1 MRLTLLFICISTF
14 SFAQP
19 KTSANTR
26 ADVGTLVASFKSAG
40 RVTEEMRAHFPI
52 HFLFGA
58 EYVSF
63 LGTKSANF
71 NEDDLNSRGIH
82 IGSEIKNIV
91 SIRYPL
97 ACLEQ
102 IFAETSFDMVQL
114 SDKVRPLLDRVVI
127 GTRADSV
134 WWGIG
139 LPESY
144 TGKDVLIGVTDWGFD
159 YTSPMFYDTLLQNT
173 RILAAWDQY
182 KTSGPAPGT
191 YGYGTEFSSPT
202 SLQNAGSD
210 TANIYSWHTHGSHVA
225 GICGGSGAGKP
236 YRGIAFECQYLF
248 ATFLVDEAAVMD
260 AWEWMYDKATTEG
273 KRLVVNMSWG
283 LYHLDAIDGTAL
295 ISQALDAYSDL
306 GVIFVTSAGNN
317 GDVNFHIKK
326 DFSADTLRTR
336 LSFYVDPGLP
346 TIWGQS
352 VHMWGEAGN
361 SFNTALE
368 VYDNSNQLLVSSPFY
383 STLTTST
390 YIDSFLVTPAMDTI
404 WFNLTADNTY
414 PTNGRPQMRLRVK
427 FPPSGHKII
436 MASAAPTGTVHFW
449 NVVELTNDVGNWGMG
464 FQNFD
469 ASSITSDNKYGI
481 GTPACSNSAI
491 AVAAYSSEF
500 LSPSG
505 STVGGAEASFS
516 SIGPLI
522 NDSLKPD
529 VAAPGVNV
537 ASSISSFTDASYSA
551 LTTVDFNG
559 RTYPFARFSGTSMS
573 SPATAGVAA
582 LILDANPYL
591 SAQQVKSILIETARE
606 DSHTGP
612 IPPHNTKW
620 GWGKVNAYAAVK
632 LALITTG
639 VNEIQKALEWQVYPN
654 PVDQILHLQN
664 MDKAVEEMWVVD
676 MQGRTVLSGPY
687 SEHVDVRTLLSG
699 SYFIRLIVEGKV
711 EQQRFVKL

>member
-1 MRLTLLFICISTF
+1 MRLTFLFICISII

-19 KTSANTR
+19 EASANTR
-26 ADVGTLVASFKSAG
+26 ADVGTLLAHYKRAG
-40 RVTEEMRAHFPI
+40 GVTEEMREHFPI
-52 HFLFGA
+52 NFLFGA

-63 LGTKSANF
+63 LGTKSVHF
-71 NEDDLNSRGIH
+71 NTNDLSSRGIH
-82 IGSEIKNIV
+82 IGSEIKGIV

-97 ACLEQ
+97 ASLEN
-102 IFAETSFDMVQL
+102 IFSEPSFSMVQL
-114 SDKVRPLLDRVVI
+114 SDKVRPLLDKVVI

-144 TGKDVLIGVTDWGFD
+144 TGKDVLIGITDWGFD

-182 KTSGPAPGT
+182 KTSGPAPAT
-191 YGYGTEFSSPT
+191 YGYGTEFSNPT

-210 TANIYSWHTHGSHVA
+210 TSNIYSYHTHGSHVA

-248 ATFLVDEAAVMD
+248 TTFLVDEAAVLD
-260 AWEWMYDKATTEG
+260 AWEWMYNKANAEG

-283 LYHLDAIDGTAL
+283 LYHFDAIDGTAL

-306 GVIFVTSAGNN
+306 GVVFVTSAGNN
-317 GDVNFHIKK
+317 GDVNFHLKK
-326 DFSADTLRTR
+326 EYTADTLRTR
-336 LSFYVDPGLP
+336 LSFYVNPALP
-346 TIWGQS
+346 TVWGQS
-352 VHMWGEAGN
+352 IHMWGEAGN
-361 SFNTALE
+361 SFDAALE

-390 YIDSFLVTPAMDTI
+390 YIDSFLVTPATDTI
-404 WFNLTADNTY
+404 WYNLSADNTY

-427 FPPSGHKII
+427 FPPSGNRIVL
-436 MASAAPTGTVHFW
+436 ASTAPTGTVHYW
-449 NVVELTNDVGNWGMG
+449 NVTELTNDVGNWGMG
-464 FQNFD
+464 FINFN
-469 ASSITSDNKYGI
+469 AGSVAGDNKYGI
-481 GTPACSNSAI
+481 GTPACTHSAI
-491 AVAAYSSEF
+491 AIAAYSSEF

-505 STVGGAEASFS
+505 TVVGGAEASFS
-516 SIGPLI
+516 SLGPLI
-522 NDSLKPD
+522 TDSLKPD

-537 ASSISSFTDASYSA
+537 ASSISSFTDASYSPV
-551 LTTVDFNG
+551 TSVDFNG

-591 SAQQVKSILIETARE
+591 SAQQVKSILITTARQ
-606 DSHTGP
+606 DSYTGV
-612 IPPHNTKW
+612 IPPHSAKW

-639 VNEIQKALEWQVYPN
+639 INEIAHPLSWNVYPN
-654 PVDQILHLQN
+654 PVDQILHIQY
-664 MDKAVEEMWVVD
+664 MEKAPEEMSVVD
-676 MQGRTVLSGPY
+676 MNGRTVISGPY
-687 SEHVDVRTLLSG
+687 SENVDVQILQEG
-699 SYFIRLIVEGKV
+699 SYFMRLIVDGKV
-711 EQQRFVKL
+711 EQQRFVKH

>member
-19 KTSANTR
+19 RTSANTR
-26 ADVGTLVASFKSAG
+26 ADVETLIARYKSAG
-40 RVTEEMRAHFPI
+40 NVTEEMRQNFPI
-52 HFLFGA
+52 SYLFGA

-71 NEDDLNSRGIH
+71 DENDLSSRGIH
-82 IGSEIKNIV
+82 IGSEIKGIV

-97 ACLEQ
+97 ANLAT
-102 IFAETSFDMVQL
+102 IFTEPSFSTVQL
-114 SDKVRPLLDRVVI
+114 SDKVRPLLDKVVI

-134 WWGIG
+134 WSGIG

-144 TGKDVLIGVTDWGFD
+144 TGKDVLIGITDWGFD

-182 KTSGPAPGT
+182 KTAGPAPGS
-191 YGYGTEFSSPT
+191 YGYGTEYSNPT

-210 TANIYSWHTHGSHVA
+210 TSNIYSYHTHGSHVA

-248 ATFLVDEAAVMD
+248 TTFLVDEAAVLD
-260 AWEWMYDKATTEG
+260 AWEWMYDKATAEG

-326 DFSADTLRTR
+326 EYSADTMRTR
-336 LSFYVDPGLP
+336 LSFYFNPALP
-346 TIWGQS
+346 TVWGQS

-361 SFNTALE
+361 SFNSALE
-368 VYDNSNQLLVSSPFY
+368 VYNSSNQLLVSSPLY
-383 STLTTST
+383 STLTTSA
-390 YIDSFLVTPAMDTI
+390 YVDSFLVTPAMDTI
-404 WFNLTADNTY
+404 WFNLSADNTY

-427 FPPSGHKII
+427 FPPSGHRIVL
-436 MASAAPTGTVHFW
+436 ASSAPTGTVHYW
-449 NVVELTNDVGNWGMG
+449 NVTELTNDVGNWGMG
-464 FQNFD
+464 FINFD
-469 ASSITSDNKYGI
+469 GSSITSDNKYGI
-481 GTPACSNSAI
+481 GTPACTNTAI
-491 AVAAYSSEF
+491 SIAAYTSEF

-516 SIGPLI
+516 SVGPLI
-522 NDSLKPD
+522 TDSLKPD

-537 ASSISSFTDASYSA
+537 ASSISSFTDASYTS

-591 SAQQVKSILIETARE
+591 SSQQVKSILITTARQ
-606 DSHTGP
+606 DSHTGV
-612 IPPHNTKW
+612 IPPHSTKW

-639 VNEIQKALEWQVYPN
+639 VNEILQPLAWNVFPN
-654 PVDQILHLQN
+654 PVDQILHIQN
-664 MDKAVEEMWVVD
+664 MEKVPEEMSVVD
-676 MQGRTVLSGPY
+676 MQGRTVISGPY
-687 SEHVDVRTLLSG
+687 SENVDVRTLLEG
-699 SYFIRLIVEGKV
+699 SYFIRLVVDGKV
-711 EQQRFVKL
+711 EQQRFAKH